1 MSQSQPDIN
10 SLLKEDRVFAPS
22 TSFSA
27 AAHIKSRED
36 YDRIYKRSVEDPE
49 GFWSEIA
56 SELHWFK
63 QWDKVLEWDEP
74 FAKWFVGGQ
83 TNISYNCLD
92 RHLAT
97 WRKNKAAIIWEG
109 EPGDTRTLTY
119 QQLHQE
125 VCKFANVL
133 KSLGIEKGDRVAIYM
148 PMIPELPVAMLACA
162 RIGAAHSIV
171 FGGFSAEALKDRIND
186 AQAKVVI
193 TADGGFRRGG
203 VVQLKPA
210 VDEAIKGC
218 PSIEQV
224 VVVERCKNE
233 IHMEPG
239 RDHWYH
245 QLMANASDKC
255 EAEALD
261 AEHMLYILYTSGT
274 TGKPKGIVHTT
285 GGYSVQTYI
294 TTKWVFDLRDDDTY
308 WCTADIGWVT
318 GHSYI
323 VYGPLQNG
331 ATTVMY
337 EGAPNTPDFGR
348 FWAIIEKHKVNI
360 LYTAPTAIRT
370 FIKWGE
376 QWPMKYDL
384 SSLRLLGSVGEPI
397 NPEAWIWYHRVIGK
411 ERCPIVDTW

>member
-22 TSFSA
+22 SAFSA
-27 AAHIKSRED
+27 SAHIKSRED

-63 QWDKVLEWDEP
+63 KWDKVLEWDEP

-92 RHLAT
+92 RHLST

-162 RIGAAHSIV
+162 RIGAAHSVV

-186 AQAKVVI
+186 AQAKAVI

-245 QLMANASDKC
+245 QLMANASDNV
-255 EAEALD
+255 
-261 AEHMLYILYTSGT
+261 
-274 TGKPKGIVHTT
+274 KPKRSMPSICSTSST
-285 GGYSVQTYI
+285 
-294 TTKWVFDLRDDDTY
+294 LRARRVSRKAS
-308 WCTADIGWVT
+308 CTRPA
-318 GHSYI
+318 
-323 VYGPLQNG
+323 
-331 ATTVMY
+331 
-337 EGAPNTPDFGR
+337 
-348 FWAIIEKHKVNI
+348 
-360 LYTAPTAIRT
+360 AIRFKLISRRNGSSICAMT
-370 FIKWGE
+370 T
-376 QWPMKYDL
+376 L
-384 SSLRLLGSVGEPI
+384 SGARRTSAGLRGTATSFT
-397 NPEAWIWYHRVIGK
+397 A
-411 ERCPIVDTW
+411 RCKTARRR